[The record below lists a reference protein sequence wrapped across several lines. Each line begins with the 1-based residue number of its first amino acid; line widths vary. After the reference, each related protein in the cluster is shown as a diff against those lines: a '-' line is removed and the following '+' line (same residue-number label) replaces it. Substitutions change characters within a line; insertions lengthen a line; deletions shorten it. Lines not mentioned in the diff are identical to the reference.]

1 MSTYTLLNAGRII
14 AGSGSI
20 ESIASV
26 VADLGGER
34 ALIVTDRGVAGAGLI
49 TRPQSLLAAAGV
61 EVSVIDTVPP
71 EPDVDQVNAI
81 LAAARPMAPQVLI
94 GIGGGS
100 VMDVVKVVAVLLASN
115 LSLRDLLNQAPIV
128 RRGVPTL
135 MIPTTAGTGSGV
147 AFRQEIIAI
156 ERDHA
161 FDDPDQPGK
170 PVPEAVLEAIGSQPD
185 FRRVYK
191 PMSYRLFVNDFL
203 LVFTTFACA
212 IALRDGRRGKSSM
225 GGIPFRSKAVDHSDS
240 RSLNSSTRRTNSRV
254 SAKGGMP
261 LYFRTLPGPALYAA
275 SACRRSGK
283 RDNCAL
289 R

>member
-14 AGSGSI
+14 AGPGSI

-128 RRGVPTL
+128 RRGVP
-135 MIPTTAGTGSGV
+135 PDDSYHGWNGVGNDAEQYRPGAGGRAESRH
-147 AFRQEIIAI
+147 RQ
-156 ERDHA
+156 
-161 FDDPDQPGK
+161 
-170 PVPEAVLEAIGSQPD
+170 
-185 FRRVYK
+185 
-191 PMSYRLFVNDFL
+191 
-203 LVFTTFACA
+203 
-212 IALRDGRRGKSSM
+212 
-225 GGIPFRSKAVDHSDS
+225 SKAAA
-240 RSLNSSTRRTNSRV
+240 RRCH
-254 SAKGGMP
+254 P
-261 LYFRTLPGPALYAA
+261 
-275 SACRRSGK
+275 
-283 RDNCAL
+283 
-289 R
+289 